1 MRILFMKTNPI
12 YFLLLLS
19 FTSLFAQ
26 NIALQKSTTPSSV
39 RGNNQGAFAVDGNQ
53 STRWESDFS
62 DPQFIIVDLATSYAL
77 NRVEIDWEAA
87 YATQYQIQLSN
98 NKQQWTTV
106 SNITSG
112 NGGTD
117 VVNLNGQ
124 NARYVRM
131 YGTQRTTIGSAQ
143 YGYSIFEFEVY
154 GEAATNNASL
164 SGILINGNAF
174 TAFSSNQYNYDYL
187 LKPGINSVPTVSVT
201 TENSNAT
208 YTITNAQSLPG
219 TTTINV
225 TAADGSTTQTY
236 TINFTASNYNLV
248 WRDEFDYTG
257 APNTSKWH
265 HQTYPP
271 VGDSWFNNEV
281 QHYTSRLENSY
292 VSNGSLKIKAIKENY
307 TDPTRGSTKQYTAAR
322 LNSKYAFRYGR
333 MEVKAKLPEAQ
344 GTWPAIWTLGKNIN
358 ENGAYWQTQ
367 GFGNTAWPYCGEID
381 IMEQDGNKSKTSGA
395 FHFPLE
401 NGQNTYTTNSISV
414 TDTAN
419 SWHVYAMEWSA
430 DTIELSVDDVVF
442 HTLDNAQN
450 AYFDNEHFILL
461 NIAMGGELGGTI
473 DANFTTDI
481 MEIDYVRVYQLQP
494 LSSGVIDNQNIGVN
508 IYPNPSTGRFYVEA
522 DDIIN
527 EIVIYDLTGRQV
539 SSYGVNQRAV
549 PLQINQPPGVYLIK
563 VSGHDFEDF
572 KKLILN

>member
-1 MRILFMKTNPI
+1 MKINPI
-12 YFLLLLS
+12 YTLLLLS

-26 NIALQKSTTPSSV
+26 NIALQQSTTTSSA
-39 RGNNQGAFAVDGNQ
+39 RGNNQGAYAVDGNQ

-62 DPQFIIVDLATSYAL
+62 DPQFIIVDLSTTYAL
-77 NRVEIDWEAA
+77 NKVEIDWEAA

-106 SNITSG
+106 SNISSG

-117 VVNLNGQ
+117 IINLNGQ

-131 YGTQRTTIGSAQ
+131 YGTQRTTIGTAQ

-164 SGILINGNAF
+164 SSILINGNAF
-174 TAFSSNQYNYDYL
+174 AAFSSDQYSYDYS
-187 LKPGINSVPTVSVT
+187 LKPGVSSVPTVSVT
-201 TENSNAT
+201 TANSNAT

-225 TAADGSTTQTY
+225 TAADGSANQTY
-236 TINFTASNYNLV
+236 TLNFTASEYNLV
-248 WRDEFDYTG
+248 WNDEFDYTG

-271 VGDSWFNNEV
+271 VGDSWFNNEE
-281 QHYTSRLENSY
+281 QHYTNRLQNSY
-292 VSNGSLKIKAIKENY
+292 VDNGSLKIKAIKESY
-307 TDPTRGSTKQYTAAR
+307 PDPTSGSTKEYTAAR

-333 MEVKAKLPEAQ
+333 MEVKAKLPAAQ
-344 GTWPAIWTLGKNIN
+344 GTWPAIWTLGKNIS

-367 GFGNTAWPYCGEID
+367 GYGNTAWPYCGEID
-381 IMEQDGNKSKTSGA
+381 IMEQDVNKSKTSGA
-395 FHFPLE
+395 FHFPDS
-401 NGQNTYTTNSISV
+401 NGSHTYTTNSIDVSDSGN
-414 TDTAN
+414 T
-419 SWHVYAMEWSA
+419 WHIYAMEWTAES
-430 DTIELSVDDVVF
+430 IKLMVDDVVF

-461 NIAMGGELGGTI
+461 NIAMGGQLGGTI
-473 DANFTTDI
+473 PDNFTSDI

-494 LSSGVIDNQNIGVN
+494 LSSEDIDKQNIGVGV
-508 IYPNPSTGRFYVEA
+508 YPNPSMGQFFAEA

-527 EIVIYDLTGRQV
+527 EIVIYDLMGRQV
-539 SSYGVNQRAV
+539 SSYSVNQRTV
-549 PLQINQPPGVYLIK
+549 SLQINQPPGVYLIK

>member
-1 MRILFMKTNPI
+1 MKTNPI
-12 YFLLLLS
+12 YVLLLLS

-26 NIALQKSTTPSSV
+26 NIALQKSITTSSV

-53 STRWESDFS
+53 STRWESDFL
-62 DPQFIIVDLATSYAL
+62 DPQFIIVDLATTYAL
-77 NRVEIDWEAA
+77 NKVEIDWEAA
-87 YATQYQIQLSN
+87 YATQYKVELSN

-117 VVNLNGQ
+117 VINFNEQ

-131 YGTQRTTIGSAQ
+131 YGTQRTTIGNAQ

-164 SGILINGNAF
+164 SDILINGTPF

-201 TENSNAT
+201 TANSNAT

-225 TAADGSTTQTY
+225 TAVDGSTTQTY

-248 WRDEFDYTG
+248 WNDEFDYTG

-271 VGDSWFNNEV
+271 VGDSWFNNEK
-281 QHYTSRLENSY
+281 QHYTNRLENSY
-292 VSNGSLKIKAIKENY
+292 VSNGSLKIKAIKESY
-307 TDPTRGSTKQYTAAR
+307 SDPTSGSTKQYTAAR

-333 MEVKAKLPEAQ
+333 MEVKAKLPAAQ
-344 GTWPAIWTLGKNIN
+344 GTWPAIWTLGKNIS

-367 GFGNTAWPYCGEID
+367 GFGNTVWPYCGESD
-381 IMEQDGNKSKTSGA
+381 IMEQDGNKFKTSGA
-395 FHFPLE
+395 FHFPDS
-401 NGQNTYTTNSISV
+401 NGNNTYTTNSTSV

-442 HTLDNAQN
+442 HTLNNAQN

-461 NIAMGGELGGTI
+461 NIAMGGQLGGAI
-473 DANFTTDI
+473 AVNFTSDI

-494 LSSGVIDNQNIGVN
+494 LSSGGFDNQNIGVN
-508 IYPNPSTGRFYVEA
+508 IYPNPSTGQFYVEA
-522 DDIIN
+522 ADIIN
-527 EIVIYDLTGRQV
+527 EIVIYDLKGRRV
-539 SSYGVNQRAV
+539 SSYSVNQRAV
-549 PLQINQPPGVYLIK
+549 SLEINQPPSVYLIK
-563 VSGHDFEDF
+563 VSGDNFEDI
-572 KKLILN
+572 KKLIVN